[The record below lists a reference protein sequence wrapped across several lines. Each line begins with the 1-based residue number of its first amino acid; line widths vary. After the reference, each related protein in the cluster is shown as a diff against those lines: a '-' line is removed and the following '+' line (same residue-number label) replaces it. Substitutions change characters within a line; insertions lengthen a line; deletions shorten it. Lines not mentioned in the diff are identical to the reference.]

1 MEWAINYEKHRD
13 IIRREIV
20 DIESSV
26 DEYDL
31 KINYQEKNK
40 FILVMPVLANIE
52 DLRLKLKEG
61 KSVTIITI
69 NSMQNL
75 DFLIANWNGLID
87 FPEFTIIFMN
97 PFSLTDKRWMIR
109 PHVHNKIT
117 ENNALR
123 KGLNTMFGTVALIT
137 EEEFLE
143 KIKK

>member
-52 DLRLKLKEG
+52 DADYLSILIL
-61 KSVTIITI
+61 IYP
-69 NSMQNL
+69 
-75 DFLIANWNGLID
+75 FL
-87 FPEFTIIFMN
+87 
-97 PFSLTDKRWMIR
+97 
-109 PHVHNKIT
+109 
-117 ENNALR
+117 
-123 KGLNTMFGTVALIT
+123 
-137 EEEFLE
+137 
-143 KIKK
+143 